1 MNPGKK
7 ALMIALVKLGLYE
20 APTSYAFFLFSSS
33 LIHSNSS
40 LLPRAWDSA
49 SDEILN
55 RSSLLILLFD
65 PVHKKG
71 FSHLKIERYWW
82 LRPNFDSDNQGSLVN
97 VYFLYATYQK
107 NTFDKKLAALK
118 GLFSWLSLADFKSIF
133 EMKYCW
139 LFVPVAD
146 NR

>member
-1 MNPGKK
+1 MNQHINRGCGILKTISTKKARMPQLMNPGKK

-20 APTSYAFFLFSSS
+20 APTSYAFCLFSSS
-33 LIHSNSS
+33 LIHSNSN

-71 FSHLKIERYWW
+71 FSHLRIERNWW
-82 LRPNFDSDNQGSLVN
+82 LCPNFDSYNQGSFYIVK
-97 VYFLYATYQK
+97 VYILHLPEEYF
-107 NTFDKKLAALK
+107 
-118 GLFSWLSLADFKSIF
+118 W
-133 EMKYCW
+133 
-139 LFVPVAD
+139 
-146 NR
+146 